1 MFGHSDQL
9 ISDLVTSLIPMILS
23 LSLHEWGH
31 AMAAV
36 ALGDNTPREQGRLTV
51 NPVAHMDVFGTVLL
65 PLLMV
70 LSGLPPFGWAK
81 PVQYSPRRFT
91 RRIRMSTGIMITAF
105 AGPAMNLVL
114 ALVAALVLAGT
125 RHFGDDLSARWEILL
140 VRIQLMNVMLF
151 VFNLLPVPP
160 LDGSRV
166 LIGLLP
172 IPLRAQYGRLER
184 YSTLFLVA
192 LLVVGGNVIV
202 GPSRTFADGLK
213 HMAEIVFPY

>member
-23 LSLHEWGH
+23 L
-31 AMAAV
+31 

>member
-1 MFGHSDQL
+1 
-9 ISDLVTSLIPMILS
+9 
-23 LSLHEWGH
+23 
-31 AMAAV
+31 
-36 ALGDNTPREQGRLTV
+36 V